1 MSSYD
6 KHSQVMKLKRRKRT
20 SAKNEFDEAK
30 EISVAVKT
38 GKVLLG
44 ANSVIDAIASSD
56 LKLIV
61 VANNT
66 PKDTLEKIKALNI
79 CQATPIAIYASQ
91 FSSSIDLGAICGK
104 PFWISAIGIIEP
116 GDSSLL
122 KVLEK

>member
-38 GKVLLG
+38 GKVLIG
-44 ANSVIDAIASSD
+44 ANSVLDAIAASE

-66 PKDTLEKIKALNI
+66 PKDTLEKIKALNLSL
-79 CQATPIAIYASQ
+79 ASPIAIYTSQ
-91 FSSSIDLGAICGK
+91 FSSSHDLGAVCGK
-104 PFWISAIGIIEP
+104 PFWISTIGIIEP

>member
-38 GKVLLG
+38 GKVLIG
-44 ANSVIDAIASSD
+44 ANSVLDAIASSE

-66 PKDTLEKIKALNI
+66 PKDTLEKIKALNSSLT
-79 CQATPIAIYASQ
+79 APIAVYTSQ
-91 FSSSIDLGAICGK
+91 FSSSIDLGAVCGK
-104 PFWISAIGIIEP
+104 PYWISTIGIIEP